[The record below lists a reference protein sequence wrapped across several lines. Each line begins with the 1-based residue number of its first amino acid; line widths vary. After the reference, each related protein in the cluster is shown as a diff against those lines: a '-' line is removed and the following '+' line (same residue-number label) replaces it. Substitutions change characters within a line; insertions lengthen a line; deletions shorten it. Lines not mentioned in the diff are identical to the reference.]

1 MADGAMSR
9 EAVSEDKFRAGF
21 HVAPG
26 RAVNASAYDRYIGRW
41 SRLFVPSALS
51 TAEVASG
58 SRMFDVSAGTGEA
71 ALMALPIFGASGFV
85 IGADISPAMLEGCA
99 CPDTRAVVLAGG
111 R

>member
-1 MADGAMSR
+1 M
-9 EAVSEDKFRAGF
+9 
-21 HVAPG
+21 
-26 RAVNASAYDRYIGRW
+26 
-41 SRLFVPSALS
+41 L
-51 TAEVASG
+51 
-58 SRMFDVSAGTGEA
+58 DVSAGTGEA